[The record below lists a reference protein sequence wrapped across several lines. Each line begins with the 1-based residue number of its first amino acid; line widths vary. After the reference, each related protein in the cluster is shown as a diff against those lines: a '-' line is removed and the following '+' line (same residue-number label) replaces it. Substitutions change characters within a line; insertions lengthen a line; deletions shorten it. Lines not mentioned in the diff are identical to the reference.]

1 MSRCI
6 RGAGDCDGC
15 GLCGVYG
22 FTAAV
27 CGVCGAEIHGPVAQQ
42 HGTLVCAACVRRA
55 QGGRS
60 PVFIR
65 RDGA

>member
-22 FTAAV
+22 FAAAV
-27 CGVCGAEIHGPVAQQ
+27 CGVCGAEIHGPV
-42 HGTLVCAACVRRA
+42 T
-55 QGGRS
+55 
-60 PVFIR
+60 R
-65 RDGA
+65 RDGALLCAACARREPGGTAAVFICRDGA